1 MNPSNIK
8 KSVALSSNKNQKKP
22 NSNLITARTG
32 LFYGLEIKRTLNDKV
47 STVSGLVSTPN
58 VIFYSNQTKVFFDFS
73 DPKNVSSTSEEFK
86 KFWGNIQEN
95 AIFTVTNGELYNA
108 KNEKIYDIS
117 GTYVFK
123 ENENM
128 VIFANVTSASN
139 IDSDINLYS
148 KMDFRK
154 TPIFEFSSTPTVGD
168 SITSI
173 IVNNFGANSKAS
185 FTYMGAIVGDYILIQ
200 NQSSS
205 YEIEDINIDSEGR
218 EIIKVKGLL
227 TEENRIGTKTLIQ
240 LLVRVAPNQE
250 TVEVDLESNEL
261 GSCTVGNNCYNSHTE
276 SQCKLRNP
284 QSTFRSGLSCGG
296 TDIRFRVTDEVI
308 SPATSSSDETIA
320 RLLNDIS
327 RNIAT
332 NPKSGRVF

>member
-8 KSVALSSNKNQKKP
+8 KSVAVSSNKNQKKP
-22 NSNLITARTG
+22 NSNLITARNG
-32 LFYGLEIKRTLNDKV
+32 LFYGLEIKRTTNDKV
-47 STVSGLVSTPN
+47 STISGLVSTPN

-73 DPKNVSSTSEEFK
+73 DPKNVSSTVNEFK

-95 AIFTVTNGELYNA
+95 TTFTVTNGELYNQ
-108 KNEKIYDIS
+108 KNEKSYDIS

-128 VIFANVTSASN
+128 VIFANVTSVSN

-173 IVNNFGANSKAS
+173 IINNFGTNSKAS
-185 FTYMGAIVGDYILIQ
+185 FAYMGATIGDYILIQ
-200 NQSSS
+200 NQPSS
-205 YEIEDINIDSEGR
+205 YEIEEINIDSEGR

-227 TEENRIGTKTLIQ
+227 TDENRIGIKTLVQ
-240 LLVRVAPNQE
+240 LLIRVPPNQE
-250 TVEVDLESNEL
+250 AGEVDPESNVI
-261 GSCTVGNNCYNSHTE
+261 GSCTVGNNCYNNHTE
-276 SQCKLRNP
+276 NQCILRNP
-284 QSTFRSGLSCGG
+284 NSIFRAGLSCGG
-296 TDIRFRVTDEVI
+296 IDIRFRETDEII
-308 SPATSSSDETIA
+308 SPTTSSSDETLA
-320 RLLNDIS
+320 RLINDIS
-327 RNIAT
+327 KNIAT
-332 NPKSGRVF
+332 NPKSGRIF